1 MKAERVRVYVWVSHI
16 QSGSPG
22 HAAIQIECGTT
33 PATGY
38 VSFAPEVQRS
48 ISGPGKFYDKSHDD
62 EHYSSRG
69 VWIGTIWGLDT
80 ENMRKQLRKE
90 YEGGMHY
97 HVLNSQCA
105 TMVKRILSIGGGDK
119 LASWWSRNNV
129 GPISP
134 DDVEDFARSIVE
146 KTKPNGSY
154 SEKINGLGTTMFSK
168 ESQPKLRSRN

>member
-16 QSGSPG
+16 QSRSPG
-22 HAAIQIECGTT
+22 HAALQIERGTT
-33 PATGY
+33 PDAGY
-38 VSFAPEVQRS
+38 VSFAQEVQGS
-48 ISGPGKFYDKSHDD
+48 VSGPGKFYDKSHD
-62 EHYSSRG
+62 EKHYKGRG

-80 ENMRKQLRKE
+80 VAMGEQLRKE

-97 HVLNSQCA
+97 GARNECA
-105 TMVKRILSIGGGDK
+105 TTVKRILSIGGGDK
-119 LASWWSRNNV
+119 LASWWSRENV

-154 SEKINGLGTTMFSK
+154 SEKINGVGTTMFSK